1 MQAGRLTEQVEIYKQ
16 SDDLVLNGL
25 TPLRRREPI
34 AKAMA
39 SIKVANG
46 GYVDEFGG
54 YAPSQAVVI
63 EMHYHIAGAL
73 FVGGLII
80 RKTHNVRR
88 YVAGEGG
95 GGGEHIEPAGLMLYE
110 IESVEPNRALNR
122 VYVNARLLKVL

>member
-39 SIKVANG
+39 SIKIANG
-46 GYVDEFGG
+46 GYVDEVGG
-54 YAPSQAVVI
+54 YAPSQAVII
-63 EMHYHIAGAL
+63 EMHYHTAGAL
-73 FVGGLII
+73 VVGGLIS

-88 YVAGEGG
+88 YVAGGE
-95 GGGEHIEPAGLMLYE
+95 GEHIEPAGLMLYE

>member
-1 MQAGRLTEQVEIYKQ
+1 MI
-16 SDDLVLNGL
+16 
-25 TPLRRREPI
+25 
-34 AKAMA
+34 
-39 SIKVANG
+39 
-46 GYVDEFGG
+46 
-54 YAPSQAVVI
+54 I

-73 FVGGLII
+73 FVGGLIS

-88 YVAGEGG
+88 YTAGE

>member
-39 SIKVANG
+39 SIKIANG

-54 YAPSQAVVI
+54 YAPSQAVII
-63 EMHYHIAGAL
+63 EMHYHTAGAL
-73 FVGGLII
+73 FVGGLIS
-80 RKTHNVRR
+80 RKTHNERR
-88 YVAGEGG
+88 YVAGGE
-95 GGGEHIEPAGLMLYE
+95 GEHIEPAGLMLYE

>member
-1 MQAGRLTEQVEIYKQ
+1 MQAGRLTEQVEIYRQ

-34 AKAMA
+34 ARAMA
-39 SIKVANG
+39 SIKIANG

-54 YAPSQAVVI
+54 YAPSQAVII

-73 FVGGLII
+73 FVGGLIS

-88 YVAGEGG
+88 YTVSE
-95 GGGEHIEPAGLMLYE
+95 GGEHIEPAGLMLYE

>member
-54 YAPSQAVVI
+54 YAPSQAVTI
-63 EMHYHIAGAL
+63 EMHYHTAGAL
-73 FVGGLII
+73 FVGGLIS

-88 YVAGEGG
+88 YTAD
-95 GGGEHIEPAGLMLYE
+95 GGGEHIESAGLMLYE

>member
-39 SIKVANG
+39 SIKIANG

-54 YAPSQAVVI
+54 YAPSQAVII

-73 FVGGLII
+73 FVGGLIS
-80 RKTHNVRR
+80 RKTHNMRR
-88 YVAGEGG
+88 CVAGGE
-95 GGGEHIEPAGLMLYE
+95 GEHIEPAGLMLYE

>member
-16 SDDLVLNGL
+16 SDDLVINGI

-39 SIKVANG
+39 SIKIANG

-54 YAPSQAVVI
+54 YTPSQAVII

-73 FVGGLII
+73 FVGGLIS

-88 YVAGEGG
+88 YTEV

>member
-34 AKAMA
+34 ARAMA
-39 SIKVANG
+39 SIKIANG

-54 YAPSQAVVI
+54 YTPSQAVII

-73 FVGGLII
+73 CVGGLSS
-80 RKTHNVRR
+80 RKTHTVRR
-88 YVAGEGG
+88 YTAGE

>member
-34 AKAMA
+34 ARAMA
-39 SIKVANG
+39 SIKIANG
-46 GYVDEFGG
+46 GYVDVFGG
-54 YAPSQAVVI
+54 YTPSQAVII

-73 FVGGLII
+73 FVGGLIS

-88 YVAGEGG
+88 YTAGE

>member
-39 SIKVANG
+39 SIKIANG

-54 YAPSQAVVI
+54 YAPSQAVII

-73 FVGGLII
+73 FVGGLIS

-88 YVAGEGG
+88 YTAGEGG
-95 GGGEHIEPAGLMLYE
+95 DHIEPAGLMLYE

>member
-1 MQAGRLTEQVEIYKQ
+1 MQAGRLTEQVEIFKQ

-39 SIKVANG
+39 SIKIANG

-54 YAPSQAVVI
+54 YTPSQAVII

-73 FVGGLII
+73 FVGGLIS

-88 YVAGEGG
+88 YKVGE
-95 GGGEHIEPAGLMLYE
+95 GGEHIEPAGLMLYE

>member
-1 MQAGRLTEQVEIYKQ
+1 MQAGRLTEQVEIYRQ

-39 SIKVANG
+39 SIKIANG

-73 FVGGLII
+73 FVGGLIC

-88 YVAGEGG
+88 YVASNE
-95 GGGEHIEPAGLMLYE
+95 GEHIEPAGLMLYE

-122 VYVNARLLKVL
+122 VYINARLLKVL

>member
-39 SIKVANG
+39 SIKIANG
-46 GYVDEFGG
+46 GYVEEFGG
-54 YAPSQAVVI
+54 YTPSQTVII

-73 FVGGLII
+73 FVGGLIS

-88 YVAGEGG
+88 YTAGEV
-95 GGGEHIEPAGLMLYE
+95 GEHIEPAGLMLYE
-110 IESVEPNRALNR
+110 IESVEPNRSLNR

>member
-1 MQAGRLTEQVEIYKQ
+1 MQAGRLTEQVEIFKQ

-34 AKAMA
+34 ARAMA

-54 YAPSQAVVI
+54 YAPSQAVII

-73 FVGGLII
+73 FVGGLIS

-88 YVAGEGG
+88 YTAGD
-95 GGGEHIEPAGLMLYE
+95 GGEHIESAGLMLYE